1 MQDVFAAI
9 ACALSLNKDV
19 RIYYVRNNLEGR
31 RDAVTLHV
39 LLQVMAYWQNP
50 RGIVGDFPDG
60 FLHFGGHHRVVLR
73 LVNRPM
79 LRQHVGEV
87 VSFFPIVGDS
97 SDRQCDVL
105 MHQIG
110 DEKVLFNIF

>member
-9 ACALSLNKDV
+9 TCLLSLDKDV
-19 RIYYVRNNLEGR
+19 RIHYVRNDLEGR
-31 RDAVTLHV
+31 CDAVTLHV
-39 LLQVMAYWQNP
+39 FLQVMAYRKNP
-50 RGIVGDFPDG
+50 RVVVGDFPDG
-60 FLHFGGHHRVVLR
+60 FLHFRCHHRAVLR

-97 SDRQCDVL
+97 SDRQRDVL